1 MTDKLIKRTPCIGV
15 CSTTYGDDICRG
27 CRRFRHEIT
36 SWIEYTD
43 SEKSIINRRL
53 EKFKITVLEEK
64 FTVISVENFKESLL
78 KARIRFNQDLQP
90 ICWIFDLFRTLN
102 AENINL
108 EDFGLKVKKDFIS
121 VSISQLKEDVNKE
134 FYELSLA
141 HYQRYIKPSFFT

>member
-53 EKFKITVLEEK
+53 EKFKIIVLEEK
-64 FTVISVENFKESLL
+64 FTVINPDAFKEALL
-78 KARIRFNQDLQP
+78 QAKIRFNQDLQP
-90 ICWIFDLFRTLN
+90 ICWIFDLFRSLN
-102 AENINL
+102 AENLNL
-108 EDFGLKVKKDFIS
+108 EDFSLKVKKDFIS
-121 VSISQLKEDVNKE
+121 TPVPQLKEDVNTE

>member
-53 EKFKITVLEEK
+53 EKFKIIVLEEK
-64 FTVISVENFKESLL
+64 FTVINPDAFKEALL
-78 KARIRFNQDLQP
+78 QAKIRFNQDLQP
-90 ICWIFDLFRTLN
+90 ICWIFDLFRSLN
-102 AENINL
+102 AENLNL
-108 EDFGLKVKKDFIS
+108 EDFSLKVKKDFIS
-121 VSISQLKEDVNKE
+121 TPVPQLKEDVNKE